1 MTEGKAEIDGLEIS
15 KYRTEALRKQIGVVP
30 QKAVLFSGTIKSN
43 LQMGN
48 EQASEQE
55 MYAALKTAQALEFV
69 EEKPGRLNA
78 PVSEGGKTCREGR
91 DRG

>member
-1 MTEGKAEIDGLEIS
+1 
-15 KYRTEALRKQIGVVP
+15 
-30 QKAVLFSGTIKSN
+30 
-43 LQMGN
+43 MGN